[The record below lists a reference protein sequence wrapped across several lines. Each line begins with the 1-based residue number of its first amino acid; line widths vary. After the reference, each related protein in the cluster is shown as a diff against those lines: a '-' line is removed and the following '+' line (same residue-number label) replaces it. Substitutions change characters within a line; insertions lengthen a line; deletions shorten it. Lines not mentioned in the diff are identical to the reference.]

1 MFRTLYARLALV
13 LVLLLVSMGLIYS
26 LLTVSAT
33 HHYLR
38 EVNQQLNR
46 NLARNLV
53 ADRNLVEEGRL
64 NEAKLKE
71 TFHDYMV
78 INPSIEIYLL
88 DRNGKILSY
97 SADPGKVKRKHVSLG
112 PIRAF
117 LRNDSYP
124 VLGDDPR
131 SYDRRKAFSVTPI
144 PSAANPQGYL
154 YVVLQGEEFDAV
166 NNTIRESYF
175 LRLSGWAVAGSL
187 IFGLLA
193 GLLIFHLLTRRLRR
207 LAWLMDSF
215 RISNLSAYVPYGQ
228 APPARSDEIDRLGMT
243 FDQMAERIIRQLD
256 ELKTQDMLRREL
268 VAQVSHDL
276 RTPLASLHGYL
287 ETLQLKAATLSEAER
302 REYLGTA
309 LRHSERLTR
318 LVLDLFELA
327 KLDATRT
334 PPRCE
339 PFGAAELVQD
349 VVQKF
354 QLQARQ
360 RGITLNI
367 DIADDTL
374 PRVEA
379 EIGLIERVLENLI
392 ENALEHTPEGGRVR
406 VGIRRDAQRVLVT
419 VSDSGRGIASADL
432 PRVFDR
438 FYQAGNDHRGKD
450 HAGLGLAIAKQI
462 LDLHHQTIEVSS
474 VPGNGASF
482 TFSLAVAPSASSYS
496 F

>member
-1 MFRTLYARLALV
+1 MLRTLYARLALV

-46 NLARNLV
+46 DLARNLV
-53 ADRNLVEEGRL
+53 ADRNLVAEGRL

-88 DRNGKILSY
+88 NRNGKILSY
-97 SADPGKVKRKHVSLG
+97 SADPGKVKRKHVSLE
-112 PIRAF
+112 PIHAF
-117 LRNDSYP
+117 LRNDAYP

-144 PSAANPQGYL
+144 PSATNPEGYL

-166 NNTIRESYF
+166 NNAIRESYF

-193 GLLIFHLLTRRLRR
+193 GLLIFHLLTRRLHR
-207 LAWLMDSF
+207 LAWLMDNF
-215 RISNLSAYVPYGQ
+215 RLSNLSAYVPYGK
-228 APPARSDEIDRLGMT
+228 APQRSTDEIDRLGTT
-243 FDQMAERIIRQLD
+243 FDQMAERIINQLD
-256 ELKTQDMLRREL
+256 ELKAQDTLRREL

-287 ETLQLKAATLSEAER
+287 ETLQLKAATLSMEER
-302 REYLGTA
+302 REYLDIA

-318 LVLDLFELA
+318 LVVDLFELA

-339 PFGAAELVQD
+339 PFGPAELVQD

-354 QLQARQ
+354 QLRAQQ
-360 RGITLNI
+360 RGIALNMASSG
-367 DIADDTL
+367 DL
-374 PRVEA
+374 PLVSA
-379 EIGLIERVLENLI
+379 EIGLIERVVENLI
-392 ENALEHTPEGGRVR
+392 ENALEHTPGDGQVVVSLRHAA
-406 VGIRRDAQRVLVT
+406 GRVLVT
-419 VSDSGRGIASADL
+419 VSDSGRGIATADL

-438 FYQAGNDHRGKD
+438 FYQAGNEHRGKG

-462 LDLHHQTIEVSS
+462 LELHHQAIEVRST
-474 VPGNGASF
+474 PGKGAAF
-482 TFSLAVAPSASSYS
+482 TFSLAVASPAASPVY
-496 F
+496 

>member
-13 LVLLLVSMGLIYS
+13 LVLLLLSIGLIYS
-26 LLTVSAT
+26 LFTVSAT
-33 HHYLR
+33 HHYMR
-38 EVNQQLNR
+38 EVNQQLNHD
-46 NLARNLV
+46 LARNLV
-53 ADRNLVEEGRL
+53 ADRNLVAEGRL

-88 DRNGKILSY
+88 DRTGKILSY
-97 SADPGKVKRKHVSLG
+97 SADPGKVKRKHVSLE

-117 LRNDSYP
+117 LHNDAYP
-124 VLGDDPR
+124 ILGDDPR

-144 PSAANPQGYL
+144 PSAANPEGYL
-154 YVVLQGEEFDAV
+154 YVVLQGEEFDAA
-166 NNTIRESYF
+166 NNAIRESYF
-175 LRLSGWAVAGSL
+175 LRMSGWAVAGSL
-187 IFGLLA
+187 LFGLLA

-215 RISNLSAYVPYGQ
+215 RISNLSAYVPYGDTAQ
-228 APPARSDEIDRLGMT
+228 RAPDEIDRLGTT
-243 FDQMAERIIRQLD
+243 FDQMAERIINQLD
-256 ELKTQDMLRREL
+256 ELKSQDTLRREL

-287 ETLQLKAATLSEAER
+287 ETLQLKAATLSDEER
-302 REYLGTA
+302 REYLSIA

-318 LVLDLFELA
+318 LVMDLFELA

-339 PFGAAELVQD
+339 PFSAAELVQD

-354 QLQARQ
+354 QLRAQQ
-360 RGITLNI
+360 RGITLDM
-367 DIADDTL
+367 DISGDL
-374 PRVEA
+374 PRVAA

-392 ENALEHTPEGGRVR
+392 ENALEHTPDGG
-406 VGIRRDAQRVLVT
+406 QVLVNLRQDGERLLIT
-419 VSDSGRGIASADL
+419 VNDSGHGIAAADL

-438 FYQAGNDHRGKD
+438 FYQAGNEHRGKG

-462 LDLHHQTIEVSS
+462 LDLHHQSIEVHSA
-474 VPGNGASF
+474 PGNGASF
-482 TFSLAVAPSASSYS
+482 TFSLAVVSATANPGY
-496 F
+496 